1 MSELRT
7 DETTQQ
13 IKNGNMQANESQN
26 QQRKKKL
33 AEDLVGEIENAKYD
47 KRMFKAA
54 KFLHNKHQ
62 KVQFVHDEQGR
73 CV

>member
-1 MSELRT
+1 
-7 DETTQQ
+7 
-13 IKNGNMQANESQN
+13 MQTNESQN

-47 KRMFKAA
+47 KRMFKVA

-73 CV
+73 FV